1 MRPLTVIGLIS
12 GTSADGID
20 VALTRISGAPP
31 ALAIELI
38 LHRTLPYAPELRAE
52 IFACFRPESGSVD
65 RLCRLNAALG
75 EAYAAAI
82 LQVIAEAGLTPEQVD
97 LIGSHGQTIWY
108 DPPQNGARGDYLAL
122 GDPSTIA
129 ERTGITT
136 IGNFRARDLAAGGRG
151 APLISYMDW
160 LLFRHPSQPR
170 AIQNI
175 GGIGNVTA
183 LPPLNDSHSAPL
195 TFDTGPG
202 NMIIDYCAE
211 RATNGAWHYDVD
223 GQLAARGKVHSE
235 LLFSLLAHPYL
246 HQPPPKA
253 TGRELFGVQ
262 FGAQLWERATALG
275 LPPEDIVATATAF
288 TAQSIVQAYRDWLPR
303 PPQEIYVSGGGAK
316 NPTLL
321 AMLQAGFMHA
331 RVQPHEA
338 LGVPSLA
345 KEAMLFALLAY
356 ETWHGRA
363 SSLPALTG
371 VRHPVLLGEIAI
383 GRLWHTHT
391 E

>member
-31 ALAIELI
+31 ALSIQLI
-38 LHRTLPYAPELRAE
+38 KHQTLPYSPELRTE
-52 IFACFRPESGSVD
+52 IFACFRPESSGVD

-82 LQVIAEAGLTPEQVD
+82 LEVIAMAGYKPEQID
-97 LIGSHGQTIWY
+97 LIGSHGQTVWY
-108 DPPQNGARGDYLAL
+108 DPPQDGKRGAYLAL

-151 APLISYMDW
+151 APLVSYMDW
-160 LLFRHPSQPR
+160 LLFRHPTCWR

-183 LPPLNDSHSAPL
+183 LPPLNDSNSAPL

-211 RATNGAWHYDVD
+211 RATDGTLHYDVD

-235 LLFSLLAHPYL
+235 LLFSLLMHPYL

-253 TGRELFGVQ
+253 TGRELFGAQ
-262 FGAQLWERATALG
+262 FGAQLWQRAQALG

-288 TAQSIVQAYRDWLPR
+288 TAQSIVQAYRDWLPH
-303 PPQEIYVSGGGAK
+303 PPEEIYVAGGGAR

-321 AMLQAGFMHA
+321 NMLQAGFTHA
-331 RVQPHEA
+331 RVRTHEA
-338 LGVPSLA
+338 LGMPSLA
-345 KEAMLFALLAY
+345 KEAVLFALLAY
-356 ETWHGRA
+356 ETWHGRGGA
-363 SSLPALTG
+363 LPALTG
-371 VRHPVLLGEIAI
+371 ASHPAPLGEIAI
-383 GRLWHTHT
+383 GRLWHAA
-391 E
+391 EF